1 MAKVESPL
9 GSIAPGAGDTL
20 QLLLDGRARTRA
32 ELAETTGL
40 SRPTVTARV
49 DALLSAGL
57 VKPAGEATSTG
68 GRPPARIE
76 FDALAGRIIAV
87 DLGATHSKVALT
99 DLSGNIRSERSRAI
113 HIGDGP
119 TPVLDAVLDDA
130 AELLDADPQPAPLFG
145 IGIGVPG
152 PVEHSTGR
160 AISPPIMPG
169 WDRFDIPAYV
179 NERFD
184 APVLVDNDVNILALG
199 EHAHNWRHVDELIFV
214 KVSTGIG
221 AGIILG
227 GQLQRGAQ
235 GSAGDLGHVQVPYSH
250 DSPRAHNDERDL
262 EAIASG
268 PAIAATLRDE
278 GIEASSSADVIEL
291 LQAGNTAA
299 SAHTRQAGR
308 EVGEVLASVVNL
320 LNPSVIVIGGSIARA
335 SDHLLAGVR
344 EVVYRRS
351 IPLATQHLVVVQS
364 HGDSSAGVLGAAI
377 MVAQAVLAPAA
388 IDARMS
394 AAIV

>member
-1 MAKVESPL
+1 M
-9 GSIAPGAGDTL
+9 
-20 QLLLDGRARTRA
+20 
-32 ELAETTGL
+32 
-40 SRPTVTARV
+40 
-49 DALLSAGL
+49 
-57 VKPAGEATSTG
+57 
-68 GRPPARIE
+68 
-76 FDALAGRIIAV
+76 
-87 DLGATHSKVALT
+87 
-99 DLSGNIRSERSRAI
+99 
-113 HIGDGP
+113 
-119 TPVLDAVLDDA
+119 
-130 AELLDADPQPAPLFG
+130 
-145 IGIGVPG
+145 
-152 PVEHSTGR
+152 
-160 AISPPIMPG
+160 
-169 WDRFDIPAYV
+169 
-179 NERFD
+179 
-184 APVLVDNDVNILALG
+184 
-199 EHAHNWRHVDELIFV
+199 